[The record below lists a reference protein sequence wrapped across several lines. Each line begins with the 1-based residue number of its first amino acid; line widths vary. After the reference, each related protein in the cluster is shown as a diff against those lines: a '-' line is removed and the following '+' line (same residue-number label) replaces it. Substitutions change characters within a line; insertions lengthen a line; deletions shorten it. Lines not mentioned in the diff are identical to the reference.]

1 MFYKNEVGNFF
12 RKIGNFSRSNNK
24 HFKKAIDSSL
34 TQYYFDSLKRLNW
47 INFMNL
53 RQCFRY
59 ELYENGEPFDRI
71 SILDELKLVVETLF
85 KNKKVVGIF
94 LNYFTSGKDRIPYH
108 KDSYQSDVLTLS
120 LGGTRKFRIQ
130 NDLTKKSTG
139 FDLEDGD
146 FFYFNE
152 EFNKTYKHSITPTK
166 KAVSDRIS
174 VEFFLQNLTY

>member
-1 MFYKNEVGNFF
+1 M
-12 RKIGNFSRSNNK
+12 
-24 HFKKAIDSSL
+24 D
-34 TQYYFDSLKRLNW
+34 W
-47 INFMNL
+47 INFLNL
-53 RQCFRY
+53 RKCFRY
-59 ELYENGEPFDRI
+59 ELYENCEPLRRI
-71 SILDELKLVVETLF
+71 QILDELKLTVETLILNEPII
-85 KNKKVVGIF
+85 KNKKIIGIF

-152 EFNKTYKHSITPTK
+152 EFNKTYKHSIMPTK
-166 KAVSDRIS
+166 KVVSDRIS
-174 VEFFLQNLTY
+174 VVFFLTH